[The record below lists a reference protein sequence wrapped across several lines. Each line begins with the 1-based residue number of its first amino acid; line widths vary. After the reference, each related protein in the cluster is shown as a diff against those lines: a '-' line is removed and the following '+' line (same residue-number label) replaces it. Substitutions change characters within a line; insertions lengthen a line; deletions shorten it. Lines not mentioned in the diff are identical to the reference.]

1 MSAHWSR
8 QQCTQNGTVFR
19 RQYIPLALRHGVLL
33 AAYVVVQIAIQSAC
47 PTWIATPEVDAGIS
61 NQIDAGQDEDK
72 GPDLSPPAD
81 APPFAPSA
89 PQMRRLLAWQ
99 YENALRDLL
108 GSAAADRARS
118 TLPQDVAVNGFDA
131 VGSTQLSVSLVAVE
145 AYEQAAFSAIE
156 TALSNPDGRARILT
170 CTPNGVDDAACYRT
184 ILQTFTTRAFRRPPS
199 ESDLAIWLSI
209 AQEAARAYNSF
220 EQGLAFALAGVLQSP
235 RFLYL
240 VEYGDTANSVGNV
253 PAGESASEKVPLDGY
268 EMAARLSF
276 FLNGTLPDEQLLQA
290 AENGLLSSKDGVVQE
305 ATRLLEKPQARFA
318 FRQFFDEVFKLRQLP
333 DLVKDAET
341 HPEFTASLRASMR
354 EETLAFAEHIA
365 FDVDTDFR
373 DLFDANYTLID
384 ANLAKHYQVS
394 LAGAVDPSNPDA
406 AQAGQAAG
414 FFKIMLPNDAL
425 RGGILG
431 QAGFLSSFAHV
442 KSTSPTLR
450 GKFVR
455 EMLLCQSVPAPPPEV
470 STVLPE
476 DEPNAPPT
484 TLREKLL
491 KHQEDPN
498 CAACHSMMDDIGF
511 GLENFDEVGRY
522 RQFDNGLPI
531 NADSFLDDKGSFAGP
546 RQLGQVLRQQPE
558 AIRCLVRNFYRFG
571 VGHIEEEAEKTALYS
586 VDVEFAQ
593 SGFRAKALLLAIVS
607 SDAFRY
613 VRSIP
618 VAPANAAADGE

>member
-1 MSAHWSR
+1 MSASCR
-8 QQCTQNGTVFR
+8 SI
-19 RQYIPLALRHGVLL
+19 YL
-33 AAYVVVQIAIQSAC
+33 AAHVVAQIAIHSAC
-47 PTWIATPEVDAGIS
+47 PTWIATPEVDAGI
-61 NQIDAGQDEDK
+61 QTQRDAGQNEDT
-72 GPDLSPPAD
+72 GPDLSPPANT
-81 APPFAPSA
+81 PPFAPSA
-89 PQMRRLLAWQ
+89 PQMRRLLSWQ
-99 YENALRDLL
+99 YENAVRDLL
-108 GSAAADRARS
+108 GNAAAERLRG
-118 TLPQDVAVNGFDA
+118 TIPQDVAVNGFDA
-131 VGSTQLSVSLVAVE
+131 VGSTQLSASLVAIE
-145 AYEQAAFSAIE
+145 AYEQAALAAVE
-156 TALSNPDGRARILT
+156 TALSNPDGRARLLT

-209 AQEAARAYNSF
+209 AQDAARAYNSF

-240 VEYGDTANSVGNV
+240 VEYGESSNISAN
-253 PAGESASEKVPLDGY
+253 ESPSDQVPLDGY

-276 FLNGTLPDEQLLQA
+276 FLNGTLPDEQLLRA
-290 AENGLLSSKDGVVQE
+290 AENGLLSTKDGVVQE

-341 HPEFTASLRASMR
+341 HPEFTPSLRASMR
-354 EETLAFAEHIA
+354 EETLSFAEHIA

-384 ANLAKHYQVS
+384 ANLAAHYQVS
-394 LAGAVDPSNPDA
+394 LASAVSPNNPDA
-406 AQAGQAAG
+406 VQAGQAAG
-414 FFKIMLPNDAL
+414 FVKIMLPDDAL

-476 DEPNAPPT
+476 DDPNAPPT

-491 KHQEDPN
+491 KHQTDPN

-522 RQFDNGLPI
+522 RQLDNGLPI
-531 NADSFLDDKGSFAGP
+531 NADSFLDDRGRFTGP

-571 VGHIEEEAEKTALYS
+571 VGHIEEETEKTSLYD
-586 VDVEFAQ
+586 VDVAFAQ
-593 SGFRAKALLLAIVS
+593 SGFRAKSLLLAIVS

-613 VRSIP
+613 VRS
-618 VAPANAAADGE
+618 VPAATADGAADGE